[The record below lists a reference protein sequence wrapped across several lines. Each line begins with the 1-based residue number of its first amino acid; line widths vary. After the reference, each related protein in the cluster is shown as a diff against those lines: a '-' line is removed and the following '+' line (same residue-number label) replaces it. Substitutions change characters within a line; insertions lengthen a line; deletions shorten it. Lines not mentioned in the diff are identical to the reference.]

1 MLVCINPEL
10 YFLWPWTE
18 VFEQIKILF
27 FFLTREVQKFEN
39 NLMTN
44 EPR

>member
-1 MLVCINPEL
+1 MLVCVNPQL

-18 VFEQIKILF
+18 VFEQLKSF

-39 NLMTN
+39 DLMTN